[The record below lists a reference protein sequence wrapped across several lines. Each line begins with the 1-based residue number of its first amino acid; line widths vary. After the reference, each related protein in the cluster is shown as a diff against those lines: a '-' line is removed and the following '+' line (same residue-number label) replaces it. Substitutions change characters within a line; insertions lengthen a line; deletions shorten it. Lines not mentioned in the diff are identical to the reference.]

1 MLTVALACVCVE
13 SFLGLDGRTWKGPS
27 RRPGEPGA
35 LSFSTEP
42 YFVLHCPFLSRLR
55 NSPLV
60 CSFSIFFWKSKH
72 PIWPSWSFEY
82 PSFLI
87 ARCHSVPR
95 NQRIGSSP
103 HLSWASQR
111 PRLSKHYFLSPK
123 PVSHFFFS
131 DCSLTQR
138 CCHWWYLQNKPS
150 GNGLMRSHLTS
161 PQPVSQLVLAI
172 LQLNIT
178 HYEPLR

>member
-60 CSFSIFFWKSKH
+60 CSFCIFFWKSKH

-87 ARCHSVPR
+87 ARCHSVPW

-111 PRLSKHYFLSPK
+111 PRLSKHYFLSPQ
-123 PVSHFFFS
+123 PFSHFFFQIAPSHS
-131 DCSLTQR
+131 DVVIGDIFKINHLGMAWCTLILPPLSPF
-138 CCHWWYLQNKPS
+138 PS
-150 GNGLMRSHLTS
+150 
-161 PQPVSQLVLAI
+161 
-172 LQLNIT
+172 
-178 HYEPLR
+178 